1 MEILK
6 WNELL
11 SPYQLAVD
19 ELLVKFRHVRKDYAE
34 RGTYCPIENVE
45 GRVKSVYSILDK
57 ARKKNVSADMIT
69 KRLEDIAGIR
79 ITCRFVEDIYKVSE
93 YIKSRQD
100 MPVSSEVDYVQSPKE
115 SGYRSYHLIIQYT
128 VETAFERKTIP
139 VEIQIRT
146 MAMNFWA
153 VVEHSLQYKYN
164 ENIPYD
170 IRDRLSRSAE
180 ACLAL
185 DNEMASIRTEI
196 MEAHELFQKKANV
209 VQSILNN
216 IRKLYSSG
224 NQEQV
229 LKLQNEFFTIYNS
242 DNIGALQEFNYRLEK
257 LLAEN
262 GEQL

>member
-1 MEILK
+1 MTTLRRNITSIREDMAADLGMDPV
-6 WNELL
+6 EHLL
-11 SPYQLAVD
+11 GRIKSEDSMREKCRRKGLPETPDSALIQIHDAIGIRVVCAFLDDIYTIRDRLLTLPRVQLVEEKD
-19 ELLVKFRHVRKDYAE
+19 YIRHVK
-34 RGTYCPIENVE
+34 PN
-45 GRVKSVYSILDK
+45 
-57 ARKKNVSADMIT
+57 
-69 KRLEDIAGIR
+69 
-79 ITCRFVEDIYKVSE
+79 
-93 YIKSRQD
+93 
-100 MPVSSEVDYVQSPKE
+100 
-115 SGYRSYHLIIQYT
+115 GYRSFHMIILVDDRIY
-128 VETAFERKTIP
+128 A
-139 VEIQIRT
+139 EIQLRT